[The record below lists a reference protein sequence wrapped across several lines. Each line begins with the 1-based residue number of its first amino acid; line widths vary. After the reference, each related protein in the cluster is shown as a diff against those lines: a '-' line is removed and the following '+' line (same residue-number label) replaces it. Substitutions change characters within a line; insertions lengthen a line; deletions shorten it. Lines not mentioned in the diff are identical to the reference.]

1 MTSYTCDFCR
11 HVIEA
16 ADEPS
21 LIDLVTEHF
30 TEAHAEY
37 EIGRV
42 AVENYFAATHR
53 LTGATERLDE
63 IGDIEIVPAGV
74 DRLDDILAFFDHD
87 AFAGMP
93 EWAACYCMY
102 HHLPHDMWGERRWQ
116 DNRADLAARINSGET
131 TGVLAYSEG
140 SMVGWCNASLRKE
153 LPARTEGTEEDQT
166 VLVTSC
172 FQIAPPYRG
181 HGIATRL
188 LAGAIE
194 LAKKQECSAVE
205 GFPNSNPDATNP
217 EAFPGP
223 VALYRSAG
231 FEIEETHAWLDL

>member
-1 MTSYTCDFCR
+1 MDTYTCDFCQD
-11 HVIEA
+11 VIEA
-16 ADEPS
+16 ADETS
-21 LIDLVTEHF
+21 LIGLVTEHF
-30 TEAHAEY
+30 AASHAEY
-37 EIGRV
+37 GIGRV

-53 LTGATERLDE
+53 LTGATERLDR
-63 IGDIEIVPAGV
+63 IGDIEIVSAGT
-74 DRLDDILAFFDHD
+74 DCLEDILAFFDHD

-102 HHLPHDMWGERRWQ
+102 NHLPSDIWGERSWQ
-116 DNRADLAARINSGET
+116 DNRADLAARIASGET

-140 SMVGWCNASLRKE
+140 SVVGWCNASLRKE
-153 LPARTEGTEEDQT
+153 LPARADGTDADQT

-194 LAKKQECSAVE
+194 LAKERGCSAVE
-205 GFPNSNPDATNP
+205 GFPNSKPDATNP

-223 VALYRSAG
+223 GALYRSAG
-231 FEIEETHAWLDL
+231 FEVEGTHAWLNL